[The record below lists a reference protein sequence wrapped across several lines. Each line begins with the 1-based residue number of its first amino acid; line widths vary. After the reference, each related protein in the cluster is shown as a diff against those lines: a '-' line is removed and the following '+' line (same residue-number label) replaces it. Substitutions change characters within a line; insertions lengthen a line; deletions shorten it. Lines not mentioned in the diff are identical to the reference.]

1 MMAVG
6 TERKST
12 GTFTQPEGRREGG
25 REGTSPHSNQNDL
38 QIPATQTGWWEEGAN
53 TQHRDLLLRHEEG
66 NRNIMPWCRPT
77 RRDKRGQGTLPK
89 KNIKKK
95 EEGSTQ

>member
-38 QIPATQTGWWEEGAN
+38 QIPATQTEVVGGGGKHAA
-53 TQHRDLLLRHEEG
+53 
-66 NRNIMPWCRPT
+66 P
-77 RRDKRGQGTLPK
+77 
-89 KNIKKK
+89 
-95 EEGSTQ
+95 